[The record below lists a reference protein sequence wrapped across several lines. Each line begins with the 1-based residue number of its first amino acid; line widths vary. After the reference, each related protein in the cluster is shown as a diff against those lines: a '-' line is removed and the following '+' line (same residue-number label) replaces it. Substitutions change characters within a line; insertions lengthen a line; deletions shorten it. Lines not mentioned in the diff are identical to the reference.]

1 MLPKVSVSVEVGI
14 ADDISDAGATR
25 QLGLETGSVICF

>member
-1 MLPKVSVSVEVGI
+1 MLPKVFLSAEAGI
-14 ADDISDAGATR
+14 TDDISDAGATR